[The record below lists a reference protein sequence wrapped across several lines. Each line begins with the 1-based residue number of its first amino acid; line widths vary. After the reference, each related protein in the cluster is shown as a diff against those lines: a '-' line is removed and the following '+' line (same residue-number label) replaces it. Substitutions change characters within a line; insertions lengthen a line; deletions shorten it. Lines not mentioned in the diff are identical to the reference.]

1 MILGVRKRLPVPD
14 NGGGPQL
21 EPCRLYR
28 RHNGRSE
35 ERPPSTRA
43 GNQVTDR
50 RAYSSIKEELFLA
63 RLAGGGLS
71 DAGGYHLGHVGEDTS
86 QLEG

>member
-1 MILGVRKRLPVPD
+1 MRNVEAGT
-14 NGGGPQL
+14 
-21 EPCRLYR
+21 
-28 RHNGRSE
+28 
-35 ERPPSTRA
+35 STIRA
-43 GNQVTDR
+43 ASDIVYSGSLNLDGSRAVISTSLR